1 MSTLS
6 QLTTTTCPVNIKNLI
21 LIIKSNH
28 QIPGM
33 VIENSSAVSTII
45 IINYSN
51 TNISHQKLSQWL
63 ISAIEN
69 YLNKL
74 P

>member
-28 QIPGM
+28 QIPDM